1 MAEAVPATVL
11 PQENECSDECSV
23 CVAVHV
29 RPLIDSELL
38 EGCDSLL
45 TTTPQQP
52 QVCKVDLLRLDMR
65 LNSLASLKHAES
77 CRSSLGLTASH
88 TTTSS
93 ALKVHPLSRCTV
105 NVLNLLSMA
114 CSRDTTLQV
123 NLHFA
128 AMLHAGMHLLVAT
141 ECS

>member
-11 PQENECSDECSV
+11 PQENESDECSV

-52 QVCKVDLLRLDMR
+52 QVCKADLSRLDMR
-65 LNSLASLKHAES
+65 LNSLATYK
-77 CRSSLGLTASH
+77 
-88 TTTSS
+88 TSKS
-93 ALKVHPLSRCTV
+93 
-105 NVLNLLSMA
+105 
-114 CSRDTTLQV
+114 
-123 NLHFA
+123 
-128 AMLHAGMHLLVAT
+128 
-141 ECS
+141 